1 MAKMYEIAF
10 QLAGKLGSNF
20 HSTFMTAQ
28 NQLKNVDG
36 QIKKLTANQ
45 GKVTRFDSLKR
56 ELISTEKQFQAAQ
69 AKVKALAIEMKA
81 AESPTKAMEKAF
93 SKAKDEAGKL
103 KGKLSDQ
110 QKELSRTRAE
120 MKEAGVSTTQ
130 LAEHHRR
137 LGTEMDRLR
146 AKRVVYAD
154 LNAAAGKFKAS
165 AVSAFKGVAIAAGA
179 CTAAVTGYYATAMGL
194 ANNVMSTATQA
205 RAGIKLGFGA
215 EGFQELSYAAK
226 MSGIDIDSF
235 NGCMNKMVVSL
246 AKAKDGSKKGLGAEL
261 NKIGLSAK
269 DLNAMGPDKAIMKI
283 TEALKG
289 VADPAERT
297 RIAVGLFG
305 KEGLKMMPMLKQGAG
320 GIQNL
325 RDEAKR
331 LGLVL
336 SEETVKQAGEYGKMK
351 KRMGTVFEGAKL
363 TVGSAIMP
371 ALTGGME
378 ELMKVIATNRGDI
391 QAFAVTFANGLKT
404 AIPYTIQFIKEV
416 KNISQSVIDVVK
428 HSSVLMFAMNH
439 LGYVLASIVAYKTGM
454 AFISMGKNAI
464 SAGRDI
470 MAFGNAVKTLATS
483 TKLWSAAQGALNV
496 VMSIGRG
503 LLSATKMVAYYAV
516 VGTIRLAT
524 GLWAAAQAGLN
535 VVMSMNPIGL
545 VILGI
550 AGLIAIGYLLVT
562 NWEIIKTFFINMWN
576 DPASAFDG
584 FVSGIKN
591 KFSGIMDWF
600 KNQAAWLKNMFSG
613 GSASAGGEGGDGM
626 GSSLPGHA
634 TGGIFNREHIARFAE
649 GNKPEAI
656 IPLNKSPQSLAL
668 LQQVNQR
675 MGVNQQPTGFAAI
688 EPSTAHNK
696 SQSSSGHTFIYSPNI
711 NAGNASAQELKPV
724 LEQDKSS
731 FEQQMN
737 AWTSQQERVSYA

>member
-1 MAKMYEIAF
+1 MAKIYEIAF

-28 NQLKNVDG
+28 KQLKNVDG
-36 QIKKLTANQ
+36 QIKKLTVDQ

-56 ELISTEKQFQAAQ
+56 ELLSTEKQFQSAQ

-81 AESPTKAMEKAF
+81 AENPTKTMEKAF

-120 MKEAGVSTTQ
+120 MKEAGVSTIQ
-130 LAEHHRR
+130 LAEHHRK
-137 LGTEMDRLR
+137 LGAEMDKLR
-146 AKRVVYAD
+146 AKKVVYAD
-154 LNAAAGKFKAS
+154 LNAAADKFKTS

-205 RAGIKLGFGA
+205 RAGMKLGFGA

-226 MSGIDIDSF
+226 MSGMDVDSF

-246 AKAKDGSKKGLGAEL
+246 AKAKDGSKSGLGAEL
-261 NKIGLSAK
+261 KKIGLSAK
-269 DLNAMGPDKAIMKI
+269 ELNAMGPDKALMKV
-283 TEALKG
+283 TEALSG
-289 VADPAERT
+289 VTDPAERT

-305 KEGLKMMPMLKQGAG
+305 KEGLKMMPMLKQGVG
-320 GIQNL
+320 GIKSL
-325 RDEAKR
+325 RDEAQR

-336 SEETVKQAGEYGKMK
+336 SEETIKQAGEYGKMK

-391 QAFAVTFANGLKT
+391 QAFAVSFADSLKA
-404 AIPYTIQFIKEV
+404 AIPPTINLIKEV
-416 KNISQSVIDVVK
+416 RIISQ
-428 HSSVLMFAMNH
+428 AMINFGKNNWIVQAAVNH
-439 LGYVLASIVAYKTGM
+439 LGYTLGALVALKTGM

-464 SAGRDI
+464 SAGKDI
-470 MAFGNAVKTLATS
+470 MAFGSAVKTLATS
-483 TKLWSAAQGALNV
+483 TKLWSAAQTALNV

-503 LLSATKMVAYYAV
+503 LFSIAKLVAYYAV
-516 VGTIRLAT
+516 VGTIRIAT

-550 AGLIAIGYLLVT
+550 AGLIAIGYLLVA
-562 NWEIIKTFFINMWN
+562 NWETIKTFFINMWN

-584 FVSGIKN
+584 FVLGIKN

-613 GSASAGGEGGDGM
+613 SDGAPSDGGRDG
-626 GSSLPGHA
+626 PRATPHA
-634 TGGIFNREHIARFAE
+634 AGGIFTRPHLGLVAE
-649 GNKPEAI
+649 AGPEAI
-656 IPLNKSPQSLAL
+656 IPMNRSSRSMGL
-668 LQQVNQR
+668 LQRANQM
-675 MGVNQQPTGFAAI
+675 MGVQQQPTGFAALK
-688 EPSTAHNK
+688 PSITSSK